1 MILLI
6 IMGCDSISLCN
17 CATCVSLFCVCSFFA
32 FLYFSL
38 LFSAYSSQGK
48 RSVLT
53 QVSVSNIVVPE
64 KNMCD
69 TNTPPDIHS
78 GHVALGVVMATPPPQ
93 RLSDAEVPIW
103 KVLEGRSGK
112 DEGKNSANEAA
123 KPLCG
128 G

>member
-6 IMGCDSISLCN
+6 IMGCDSIYLCN
-17 CATCVSLFCVCSFFA
+17 CATCVSLLSVCSFFA
-32 FLYFSL
+32 FLYFLL
-38 LFSAYSSQGK
+38 LFSTYSSLGK
-48 RSVLT
+48 RSVLK

-64 KNMCD
+64 KNISD
-69 TNTPPDIHS
+69 TNAPPDIHS
-78 GHVALGVVMATPPPQ
+78 GHVALEVVMVTPPPQ

-112 DEGKNSANEAA
+112 DEGKNSASEAV